1 MSQSSHHDY
10 VEQHQHGSTKNYLTG
25 FFLSVILTLIPFL
38 MVMNH
43 SASKT
48 VLFGVIV
55 AAAVIQLVVQ
65 LVFFLHLGT
74 SPDERW
80 NLISFIF
87 TAIVIV
93 LLVGLSIWIMW
104 SLNAN
109 MVMG

>member
-1 MSQSSHHDY
+1 MSQSNHHDY
-10 VEQHQHGSTKNYLTG
+10 VEQHQHGSVKNYLIG
-25 FFLSVILTLIPFL
+25 FILSVVLTLIPFL
-38 MVMNH
+38 MVMCG
-43 SASKT
+43 SASKP
-48 VLFGVIV
+48 VLFGVVV

-65 LVFFLHLGT
+65 LVCFLHLGT

-87 TAIVIV
+87 TVIVIV

-109 MVMG
+109 MMMG

>member
-1 MSQSSHHDY
+1 MSQSNDY
-10 VEQHQHGSTKNYLTG
+10 VDQHQHGCLKTYLIG
-25 FFLSVILTLIPFL
+25 FVLSAILTLIPFL

-43 SASKT
+43 TASKT

-55 AAAVIQLVVQ
+55 AAALFQLVVQ
-65 LVFFLHLGT
+65 LMCFLHLGT
-74 SPDERW
+74 APDERW
-80 NLISFIF
+80 NLVSFIF
-87 TAIVIV
+87 TVIVIV